1 MEDDHAQSSAPRRR
15 RPALSCTICR
25 RRKLKCDRS
34 LPCGQCIKSKTP
46 DLCVFSAPHSA
57 QSIAPRSA
65 APSSPSDHR
74 NAPSDGASSA
84 GNGFYMFDSKN
95 RVAKPRSRPDE
106 LHELRNRVQTL
117 EHALARGSSAQPP
130 DISDYDY
137 VPEFGL
143 RTAQGAISDQVQ
155 NLSERA
161 CFRGKNGKTR
171 YRGRSSGEL
180 TFTFVSIYPIM
191 QWE

>member
-1 MEDDHAQSSAPRRR
+1 MEEDHAQSSAPRRR

-46 DLCVFSAPHSA
+46 DLCVFSAP
-57 QSIAPRSA
+57 QSSQKVAPRSNV
-65 APSSPSDHR
+65 PSSPSDRR
-74 NAPSDGASSA
+74 NAPSDGASSV

-95 RVAKPRSRPDE
+95 RVAKPRGRSDE
-106 LHELRNRVQTL
+106 LHELRSRVQTL
-117 EHALARGSSAQPP
+117 EHALARGNSVQPL
-130 DISDYDY
+130 DISDYDC
-137 VPEFGL
+137 VPEFPM
-143 RTAQGAISDQVQ
+143 RTAQDVISDQVQ

-171 YRGRSSGEL
+171 YRGRSSAEL
-180 TFTFVSIYPIM
+180 TLTLVSTYLIP
-191 QWE
+191 